1 VAALKTSNQELQ
13 QKVQDLTKSLTSCR
27 QLLAEAEEKLDRK
40 KELVRGKDEQLRRYL
55 GVIQAMRRN

>member
-1 VAALKTSNQELQ
+1 M
-13 QKVQDLTKSLTSCR
+13 TKSLTSCR